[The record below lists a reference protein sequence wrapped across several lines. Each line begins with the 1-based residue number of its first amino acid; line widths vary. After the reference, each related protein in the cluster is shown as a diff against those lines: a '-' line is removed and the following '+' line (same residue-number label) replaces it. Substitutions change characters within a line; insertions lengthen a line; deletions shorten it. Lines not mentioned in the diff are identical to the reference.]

1 MNTQTTSLERRHKAV
16 LMLCEGAVM
25 IALAEI
31 LSLISLFRLPQDGSV
46 DLGMLPIFV
55 FCMRWGF
62 AQSFLV
68 SLAHGI
74 LQVFLGNALS
84 WGWQSIL
91 FDYVVAYTVL
101 CVASLFRNLKGGFYL
116 GVTVGCALRFLTH
129 FLTGVTLWASGMPD
143 TFFGLTMTSPALYS
157 ALYNGSYMVIDW
169 IAILIVGYLLTLTP
183 MKKYLHPYGKA

>member
-1 MNTQTTSLERRHKAV
+1 MNTQTASLERRHKAV

-74 LQVFLGNALS
+74 LQVFWAMHCLGVGRAFCLTTS
-84 WGWQSIL
+84 LHIL
-91 FDYVVAYTVL
+91 FCAWHPYSETSRAVSISVSPPAAL
-101 CVASLFRNLKGGFYL
+101 CVF
-116 GVTVGCALRFLTH
+116 
-129 FLTGVTLWASGMPD
+129 
-143 TFFGLTMTSPALYS
+143 
-157 ALYNGSYMVIDW
+157 
-169 IAILIVGYLLTLTP
+169 
-183 MKKYLHPYGKA
+183 